1 MKVGTL
7 LEELSKKWNLKTSG
21 SRVSKAINLLNK
33 KSSQEIKNDLKK
45 FQSEYSDNELTKDLI
60 EESKSISSSLDKVEN
75 ELYQTKNQSNQ
86 DPLNY
91 GVKLTN
97 NLGNLNSALSS
108 GDFSPTD
115 QDINV
120 KNELIEKVNKQLEIY
135 DTIISNDIPS
145 I

>member
-1 MKVGTL
+1 MCI
-7 LEELSKKWNLKTSG
+7 
-21 SRVSKAINLLNK
+21 R
-33 KSSQEIKNDLKK
+33 DR
-45 FQSEYSDNELTKDLI
+45 
-60 EESKSISSSLDKVEN
+60 VEN

-97 NLGNLNSALSS
+97 NLGNLNSAFRS

-145 I
+145 FNSSFKKLELDYLNVSM

>member
-1 MKVGTL
+1 MDKAH
-7 LEELSKKWNLKTSG
+7 
-21 SRVSKAINLLNK
+21 KAIINIRK
-33 KSSQEIKNDLKK
+33 IKNDLKK

-97 NLGNLNSALSS
+97 HLGNLNSAFRS

-145 I
+145 FNSSFKKLELDYLNVSM

>member
-1 MKVGTL
+1 MDKAH
-7 LEELSKKWNLKTSG
+7 
-21 SRVSKAINLLNK
+21 KAIINIRK
-33 KSSQEIKNDLKK
+33 IKNDLKK

-97 NLGNLNSALSS
+97 NLGNLNSSFRS

-145 I
+145 FNSSFKKLELDYLNVSM

>member
-1 MKVGTL
+1 MDKAH
-7 LEELSKKWNLKTSG
+7 
-21 SRVSKAINLLNK
+21 KAIINIRK
-33 KSSQEIKNDLKK
+33 IKTDLKK

-97 NLGNLNSALSS
+97 NLGNLNSAFRS

-120 KNELIEKVNKQLEIY
+120 KNELIEKVNK
-135 DTIISNDIPS
+135 
-145 I
+145 